1 MIDLEPESLVEV
13 QQILLEHVPDCEVRV
28 YGSRVSGKAKRFS
41 DLDLA
46 IVGKEML
53 GLRQISRLK
62 EAFSESNLP
71 IMVGVQD
78 WNQIS
83 DNFQKIIEQH
93 YEVL

>member
-1 MIDLEPESLVEV
+1 MR
-13 QQILLEHVPDCEVRV
+13 VRV

-83 DNFQKIIEQH
+83 DNFQNIIEQH

>member
-83 DNFQKIIEQH
+83 DNFQNIIEQH

>member
-1 MIDLEPESLVEV
+1 MVEV

-83 DNFQKIIEQH
+83 DNFQNIIEQH